1 MNKYVLAYR
10 GGGMA
15 DTPEAQ
21 EASMA
26 AWGAWFGQLG
36 EAVTDWGAPFGPSTT
51 VSSTGTALGGAA
63 ELTGYSIVTADS
75 LDAAAGLASSC
86 PIISDGGTVE
96 VYEAIEMG

>member
-1 MNKYVLAYR
+1 MSKYVLAYR
-10 GGGMA
+10 GGSMA

-21 EASMA
+21 QASME
-26 AWGAWFGQLG
+26 AWGAWFGRLG
-36 EAVTDWGAPFGPSTT
+36 EAATDWGAPFGPSIT
-51 VSSTGTALGGAA
+51 VSSTGAAPGGAA

-86 PIISDGGTVE
+86 PIISDGGTVD

>member
-1 MNKYVLAYR
+1 MSKYVLAYR

-21 EASMA
+21 QASMA
-26 AWGAWFGQLG
+26 AWATWFEQLG
-36 EAVTDWGAPFGPSTT
+36 DAVTDWGAPFGPSTT
-51 VSSTGTALGGAA
+51 VSFNGAAPDGAA

-75 LDAAAGLASSC
+75 LEAAAGLAASC
-86 PIISDGGTVE
+86 PIVGDGGTVD